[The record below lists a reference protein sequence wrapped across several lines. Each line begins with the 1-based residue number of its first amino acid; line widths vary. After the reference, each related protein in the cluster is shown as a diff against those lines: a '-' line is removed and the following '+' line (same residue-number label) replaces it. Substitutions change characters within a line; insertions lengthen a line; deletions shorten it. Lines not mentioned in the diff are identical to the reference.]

1 MSFKHIVVG
10 LDQSFKDSTVFAR
23 ALEQAK
29 PHSSSITIVHTLKS
43 PPSGLETQLPIGQ
56 HTDMARD
63 LYSIL
68 SRQHN
73 ARLERG
79 KRQAESWLDLY
90 LQQAIAKGIPTQV
103 NCQSG
108 NPGLWLCEIA
118 QRRDA
123 DLIVIGH
130 RENHGV
136 RSVGNSSVTQYVLQ
150 HAACAVLVV
159 QGLPIATE
167 QSMALQPIERDTFKP
182 IVTPAS
188 GRLASQMFKV

>member
-1 MSFKHIVVG
+1 MSFKQIVVG

-29 PHSSSITIVHTLKS
+29 PRSSSIMIVHTLKS
-43 PPSGLETQLPIGQ
+43 PPSGLETHLPIGQ
-56 HTDMARD
+56 HTEMAQDM
-63 LYSIL
+63 YNIL
-68 SRQHN
+68 ARQHN
-73 ARLERG
+73 ARLERS
-79 KRQAESWLDLY
+79 KRQAASWLDLY

-103 NCQSG
+103 SCQSG

-118 QRRDA
+118 QRWGA
-123 DLIVIGH
+123 DLIVMGH

-150 HAACAVLVV
+150 HAACTVLVV
-159 QGLPIATE
+159 QGLPSPT
-167 QSMALQPIERDTFKP
+167 ALPEVLNAIDRDAFKP